1 MYIFAVAVIA
11 ADLNIAA
18 AVNTEASSAAAA
30 AAD

>member
-1 MYIFAVAVIA
+1 MYIFAVIA